1 MIVIHKAKAENVKDI
16 KKLLFET
23 WTSVYSKTY
32 PPEAIKI
39 ITSEWH
45 NPVLLTKQIQ
55 DPSILF
61 IIAKENNTLLAMCN
75 TNKVEGEIINIQR
88 LHVIPKYQRRGI
100 GSMLLEE
107 VIRSF
112 PKLKSIQLE
121 VEKQNWQAISFYHKH
136 GFKKVGE
143 KVFKISSIQMPS
155 FVMEKKI

>member
-75 TNKVEGEIINIQR
+75 TNKVEGEIVTVNHCDIEVAGQTAADIEQLTRRPGFDPRIFQDGIYITKKDGKNIV
-88 LHVIPKYQRRGI
+88 L
-100 GSMLLEE
+100 
-107 VIRSF
+107 
-112 PKLKSIQLE
+112 
-121 VEKQNWQAISFYHKH
+121 
-136 GFKKVGE
+136 
-143 KVFKISSIQMPS
+143 
-155 FVMEKKI
+155 